1 MAKNYKPVEY
11 SSTTFESRTY
21 HKSQNFSNTDE
32 GISSIHYRSES
43 LANYDDA
50 GPMSHTISGSH
61 YNLLNGLLFDSSS
74 FMNATYDNVHRN
86 KFPSSG
92 SVIYIPQQYYGEE
105 IKPKSFKLID
115 DSTAQQ
121 IRIVDDGNGNLYSL
135 NAKNSRSAATSIS
148 SSDNYVGNIQYQMGV
163 AFITE
168 TGSWSGSTN
177 ILAANISS
185 SMTKWTPYATGISF
199 FDRVPT
205 IYGKVEPTQNDVYL
219 PPGDTHQILWPTD
232 TIDINALYLPEGIVG
247 VIGGDGAAASRMD
260 NGSWEGSL
268 QILEMGQTYTFINTT
283 ADRIK
288 LTVSIPNPE
297 MTGIPLIVGKFPRAI
312 KIDKDSDLTIII
324 RYDT

>member
-21 HKSQNFSNTDE
+21 HKNQNFSNTDE

-74 FMNATYDNVHRN
+74 FMNATYDNVYRN

-148 SSDNYVGNIQYQMGV
+148 STPASPSIDVLNDPFASPTVVDSAVGSLITVSITNRSGNST
-163 AFITE
+163 ITE
-168 TGSWSGSTN
+168 TESLQGSLTFAWSTSEDPGTGDGTANGGSGF
-177 ILAANISS
+177 
-185 SMTKWTPYATGISF
+185 TGGSVSNVNG
-199 FDRVPT
+199 DT
-205 IYGKVEPTQNDVYL
+205 IYIRPKFTEGGRDVNES
-219 PPGDTHQILWPTD
+219 GNGN
-232 TIDINALYLPEGIVG
+232 INVTNNS
-247 VIGGDGAAASRMD
+247 VSHD
-260 NGSWEGSL
+260 
-268 QILEMGQTYTFINTT
+268 
-283 ADRIK
+283 K
-288 LTVSIPNPE
+288 TVSI
-297 MTGIPLIVGKFPRAI
+297 TVGGR
-312 KIDKDSDLTIII
+312 
-324 RYDT
+324 